1 MKKLIMVTALLATT
15 SLFAG
20 TVTGVHTLFSR
31 ISQSDVEAKMM
42 DAVED
47 IKRGKLKPNRCSS
60 AMRVKVYAAGVNG
73 MSYRVNRHGELEKQ
87 WTAYVKYS
95 CRD

>member
-1 MKKLIMVTALLATT
+1 MVFALLATT
-15 SLFAG
+15 SLFAE

-31 ISQSDVEAKMM
+31 ISQADVEAKMM
-42 DAVED
+42 DAVDD
-47 IKRGKLKPNRCSS
+47 IKRGKLKPHRCSS

-95 CRD
+95 CRN